1 MFFSIQRFSSL
12 QRRGCFHHEL
22 PGGSGATSTQPTGL
36 NSAAFHGSRIRTPA
50 LLLSVVMA
58 MALCLTTGVALAD
71 PIDSV
76 MKRLEKLEAENRKLR
91 GEIELLKA
99 ERKISAPRAAA
110 PAPKGA
116 KAEFVKFDPKF
127 GYEILDPTTN
137 VNRKQRLLLDR
148 KKMGVLAPDSLHL
161 HGAVSAI
168 ANYQSSNRDDKFGYL
183 MRHPTASNQV
193 GRTVSES
200 AIHSVQLGF
209 TGALGDWITTNA
221 EILYDPEQ
229 SFGKGTNT
237 YLERNQLQVRRAY
250 VLLGD
255 LDRSPLYAGL
265 GKMAVPF
272 GLTDSLSPF
281 STSSVW
287 HAFGGLANG
296 VRAGYAGDGLNLSV
310 MGVQGGAQFRA
321 ANTPVHGTA
330 VPSRLNN
337 FAVDANYTLG
347 LGSVGSFLMGGS
359 YLRGTAY
366 CQDFPVVH
374 FAPCKDNNPAFGVY
388 GKFIYGDFTLQG
400 EFARTTDEWPATLNP
415 AIPQF
420 PAGKVTSFGV
430 GTRYRY
436 DSGFGPVDFS
446 AEFSRFSAGAEG
458 APWERQDQLVLG
470 LGWFLRPS
478 VKVFAEYIK
487 IDGYTPLNFISGGN
501 IKDENGEV
509 LPDRTHSDAT
519 ARSEV
524 FMVGVTAAF

>member
-1 MFFSIQRFSSL
+1 
-12 QRRGCFHHEL
+12 
-22 PGGSGATSTQPTGL
+22 
-36 NSAAFHGSRIRTPA
+36 
-50 LLLSVVMA
+50 
-58 MALCLTTGVALAD
+58 
-71 PIDSV
+71 
-76 MKRLEKLEAENRKLR
+76 
-91 GEIELLKA
+91 
-99 ERKISAPRAAA
+99 
-110 PAPKGA
+110 
-116 KAEFVKFDPKF
+116 
-127 GYEILDPTTN
+127 
-137 VNRKQRLLLDR
+137 
-148 KKMGVLAPDSLHL
+148 MGVLAPDSLHL

-168 ANYQSSNRDDKFGYL
+168 TNYQSSNRDDKFGDL

-209 TGALGDWITTNA
+209 TGALGDWITANA

-272 GLTDSLSPF
+272 GLTDSVSPF

-296 VRAGYAGDGLNLSV
+296 VRAGYAGDGLNLSF

-330 VPSRLNN
+330 VPGRLNN

-388 GKFIYGDFTLQG
+388 GKLIYGDFTLQG
-400 EFARTTDEWPATLNP
+400 EFARTKDEWPATLNP

-436 DSGFGPVDFS
+436 DSSFGPVDFS
-446 AEFSRFSAGAEG
+446 VEFSRFSAGAEG
-458 APWERQDQLVLG
+458 AP
-470 LGWFLRPS
+470 
-478 VKVFAEYIK
+478 
-487 IDGYTPLNFISGGN
+487 
-501 IKDENGEV
+501 
-509 LPDRTHSDAT
+509 
-519 ARSEV
+519 
-524 FMVGVTAAF
+524 